1 MSRGTAAE
9 GRPGETGAAES
20 ITGLKGVGPV
30 LSRRLER
37 LGIRVI
43 GDLLTHYPRDYQDR
57 RVVDTLSQAARGP
70 RANVLVSVR
79 GQQWIRKSYPGVL
92 RITVEDATGRAA
104 LLCFGRSYLSRVL
117 LPGRRFWVS
126 GVFQSRGGELSA
138 SNFDI
143 EPYEAGEDAEG
154 FRRILPVYALAEGLT
169 QKGMRKLQLQALE
182 RLEAGVPE
190 ADPVPSL
197 LREQREL
204 MGQREALR
212 GIHFPGSPEKL
223 ERARRS
229 IVYGELLQYQLLLG
243 QSRRA
248 RLAVARQRRVHAGS
262 LRGAVVRR
270 LPFQLTGDQ
279 QRVLAEIDADLF
291 GPHPGARLLQGE
303 VGSGKTLVALLAAA
317 TGIEGGEQVALMAP
331 TELLARQHADTA
343 ARLLEP
349 VGIRVAFLSG
359 SVQGGARQ
367 ELTARL
373 ASGEID
379 LAVGTH
385 ALYSGDVGYRR
396 LGLVIVDEQHRFG
409 VRQRQ
414 GLLAK
419 GLNPDLLLMTAT
431 PIPRTLALA
440 AFGDL
445 ELSEIRK
452 PPAGRRPVITH
463 LVREGNEAKVY
474 ERVRRE
480 IAAGGQAY
488 FVYPLIDEAPG
499 LALKAAEGMFRTL
512 GREVFPELRPALI
525 HSRLPEEQKVR
536 VMAQFAA
543 GEIDLLVATSV
554 MEVGVDV
561 PRATCI
567 VIEHAERFG
576 LSSLHQLRG
585 RVGRGSAQ
593 AYAFLVYGR
602 SLTAEGVERLK
613 AIMNLADGFEIAERD
628 LKLRGPGEF
637 AGLRQSGFLRLGL
650 ADLLRDWE
658 EFVRAR
664 EDAEDILDRNPR
676 LMRAGE
682 RAGEMSVAG
691 GAAV

>member
-1 MSRGTAAE
+1 VCG
-9 GRPGETGAAES
+9 PGEGAGGTPGAGATLCAGVRPRS
-20 ITGLKGVGPV
+20 GDCVTSLKGVGPA
-30 LSRRLER
+30 LSRRLGR
-37 LGIRVI
+37 LGIHTL
-43 GDLLTHYPRDYQDR
+43 GDLLAHYPRDYQDR
-57 RVVDTLSQAARGP
+57 RRVDVLSQAAGLQRV
-70 RANVLVSVR
+70 NVLVNVR
-79 GQQWIRKSYPGVL
+79 GQQWIGKSYPRVL
-92 RITVEDATGRAA
+92 RITVEDETGRAA
-104 LLCFGRSYLSRVL
+104 LLCFGRPYLSRVL

-126 GVFQSRGGELSA
+126 GVFQRWGGELAA
-138 SNFDI
+138 SNFEI
-143 EPYEAGEDAEG
+143 ELHEGREDAEG
-154 FRRILPVYALAEGLT
+154 FRRILPVYALTDGLT
-169 QKGMRKLQLQALE
+169 QKGMRKLQLQALGQ
-182 RLEAGVPE
+182 LEAGAPE
-190 ADPVPSL
+190 ADPVPFL
-197 LREQREL
+197 LREQRKL
-204 MGQREALR
+204 MGQGEALR
-212 GIHFPGSPEKL
+212 MIHFPGSPEQL

-229 IVYGELLQYQLLLG
+229 IVYAELLQYQLLLG

-248 RLAVARQRRVHAGS
+248 RLAVVRRRATHAQNM
-262 LRGAVVRR
+262 RGAVVRR

-279 QRVLAEIDADLF
+279 RRVLAEIDADLF

-317 TGIEGGEQVALMAP
+317 AVIEAGEQVALMAP

-359 SVQGGARQ
+359 SVQGDARQ
-367 ELTARL
+367 ELTAHL
-373 ASGEID
+373 AAGEID
-379 LAVGTH
+379 LVVGTH
-385 ALYSGDVGYRR
+385 ALYSGAVDYRR
-396 LGLVIVDEQHRFG
+396 LGLAIVDEQHRFG

-414 GLLAK
+414 ALLAK
-419 GLNPDLLLMTAT
+419 GPNPDLLLMTAT

-463 LVREGNEAKVY
+463 LAREGNEAKVY

-480 IAAGGQAY
+480 IASGGQAY
-488 FVYPLIDEAPG
+488 FVYPLIEEAPELG
-499 LALKAAEGMFRTL
+499 LKAAEGMFRTL
-512 GREVFPELRPALI
+512 SREVFPDLRLALI

-536 VMAQFAA
+536 VMARFATA
-543 GEIDLLVATSV
+543 EIDILVATSV

-561 PRATCI
+561 PSATCI
-567 VIEHAERFG
+567 VIEQAERFG

-602 SLTAEGVERLK
+602 SLTVEGVQRLK
-613 AIMNLADGFEIAERD
+613 AIMDLADGFAIAEQD

-637 AGLRQSGFLRLGL
+637 AGLRQSGYLRLGL

-658 EFVRAR
+658 EFLRAR
-664 EDAEDILDRNPR
+664 KDAETILDRSP
-676 LMRAGE
+676 AG
-682 RAGEMSVAG
+682 AGP
-691 GAAV
+691 